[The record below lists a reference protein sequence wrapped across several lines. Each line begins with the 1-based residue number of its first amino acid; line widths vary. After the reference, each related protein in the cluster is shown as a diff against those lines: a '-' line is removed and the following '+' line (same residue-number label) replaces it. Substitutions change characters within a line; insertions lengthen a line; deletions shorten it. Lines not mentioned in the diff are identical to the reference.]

1 MATILI
7 AENEAGLLK
16 MLTEVLR
23 RAGYEVLAAPGGS
36 QAIATAERHGS
47 PIDLLIT
54 DIVMAGVG
62 GADLYAALKAERPEM
77 PVLFISGFMS
87 REPLQGAFLKKP
99 FTPAELLAK
108 VQELLGAG
116 GSTAEPERGLP
127 AR

>member
-1 MATILI
+1 MPTILI

-36 QAIATAERHGS
+36 QAIATAERHGG

-116 GSTAEPERGLP
+116 GSTDEPERGLP

>member
-1 MATILI
+1 MPTILI

-36 QAIATAERHGS
+36 QAIATAERHGG

-62 GADLYAALKAERPEM
+62 GADLYAALKAERPEI

-116 GSTAEPERGLP
+116 GSTDEPERGLP